1 MANKNQYFP
10 QTVSHPGETLD
21 EKLEEMNMGPKE
33 FAVRT
38 AKPEKTIIAIIKGES
53 SITADMAVLFE
64 SVTKIPAHFWLNSQR
79 AFDEYVARNK
89 REEMI
94 AQSVEWAR
102 GFPLSTMIKEGWL
115 ATTSSS
121 NIKEKTTALLSFF
134 SFSTP
139 EAWQNYYCNQMLKV
153 GFRISLKNTK
163 APYAISAWLRK
174 GELQATEI
182 EAPAYSEKTF
192 KEVLPKIKSVM
203 ATHPSD
209 FFSQLQLLCLEAGV
223 KVVFTPCL
231 PKAPI
236 NGSTRWL
243 NDTPLIQLTDRYKRN
258 DVFWFTFFHE
268 AGHILLHGKKEIFL
282 ENIDYP
288 DKITKKEIEADIF
301 AEKWTF
307 SVEEEKEVMEATPL
321 DISKIRNFAKKFN
334 THPAIIIGRF
344 QHNKLLPFSVGR
356 ELIVPIKIEH
366 EIEN

>member
-1 MANKNQYFP
+1 MANKNQYYP

-79 AFDEYVARNK
+79 AYDEFVARNK
-89 REEMI
+89 REEML
-94 AQSVEWAR
+94 AQSTEWAKK
-102 GFPLSTMIKEGWL
+102 FPLPNMIKEGWF
-115 ATTSSS
+115 ATSSS
-121 NIKEKTTALLSFF
+121 NIKDKTAALLSFF
-134 SFSTP
+134 SISTP
-139 EAWQNYYCNQMLKV
+139 AAWEDYYCNQMLKV

-163 APYAISAWLRK
+163 EPFAISAWLRK
-174 GELQATEI
+174 GELQAAEM

-203 ATHPSD
+203 ATQPSD
-209 FFSQLQLLCLEAGV
+209 FFSQLQSLCLEAGV

-243 NDTPLIQLTDRYKRN
+243 SDTPLIQLTDRYKRN
-258 DVFWFTFFHE
+258 DIFWFTFFHE

-288 DKITKKEIEADIF
+288 DKLTNKEVEANDF
-301 AEKWTF
+301 AVKWTF
-307 SVEEEKEVMEATPL
+307 SEAEEKEVLDAESL
-321 DISKIRNFAKKFN
+321 DIDVIRSFAEKFN
-334 THPAIIIGRF
+334 THPAIILGRF
-344 QHNKLLPFSVGR
+344 QHKKFLPFSVGR

-366 EIEN
+366 ELEN

>member
-1 MANKNQYFP
+1 MANQNQYLP
-10 QTVSHPGETLD
+10 QTVSHPGETLK
-21 EKLEEMNMGPKE
+21 EKLDEMNMGPKE

-38 AKPEKTIIAIIKGES
+38 AKPEKTIIAITNGES

-64 SVTKIPAHFWLNSQR
+64 SVTKIPAHFWLNNQR
-79 AFDEYVARNK
+79 AYDEYVAREK
-89 REEMI
+89 REEML
-94 AQSVEWAR
+94 AQSTEWAR
-102 GFPLSTMIKEGWL
+102 QFPLLTMIKKGWL
-115 ATTSSS
+115 KSST
-121 NIKEKTTALLSFF
+121 NIKERTAALLSFF
-134 SFSTP
+134 SISTP
-139 EAWQNYYCNQMLKV
+139 EAWEDYYCNQMLKV

-163 APYAISAWLRK
+163 EPYAISAWLRK
-174 GELQATEI
+174 GELQAAEM

-203 ATHPSD
+203 ATQPFD
-209 FFSQLQLLCLEAGV
+209 FFSQLQTLCLEAGV

-231 PKAPI
+231 PRAPI

-288 DKITKKEIEADIF
+288 DKLTEKEIEADNF
-301 AEKWTF
+301 AVKWTF
-307 SVEEEKEVMEATPL
+307 TVEEEKELMEAGPL
-321 DISKIRNFAKKFN
+321 DIEKIRSFAEKFN
-334 THPAIIIGRF
+334 THPAIIIGRL
-344 QHNKLLPFSVGR
+344 QHKKLLHYSKGT
-356 ELIVPIKIEH
+356 ELIVPIKMEH

>member
-1 MANKNQYFP
+1 MANQNQYIP
-10 QTVSHPGETLD
+10 QTVSHPGETLE

-64 SVTKIPAHFWLNSQR
+64 SVTKIPAHFWLNNQR
-79 AFDEYVARNK
+79 AFDEYVAREK

-94 AQSVEWAR
+94 AQSTEWAR
-102 GFPLSTMIKEGWL
+102 KFPLSCMIKEGWL
-115 ATTSSS
+115 VTSS
-121 NIKEKTTALLSFF
+121 NIKEKTAALLSFF
-134 SFSTP
+134 SISTP
-139 EAWQNYYCNQMLKV
+139 EAWESYYFNQMLKV

-163 APYAISAWLRK
+163 EPYAISAWLRK
-174 GELQATEI
+174 GELQAAEM
-182 EAPAYSEKTF
+182 EAPAYSERKF

-203 ATHPSD
+203 ATQPFD
-209 FFSQLQLLCLEAGV
+209 FFSQLQTLCLQAGV

-282 ENIDYP
+282 ENIDYS
-288 DKITKKEIEADIF
+288 DKLTEKEIEADNF
-301 AEKWTF
+301 AVKWTF
-307 SVEEEKEVMEATPL
+307 TVEEEKEVLEAESL
-321 DISKIRNFAKKFN
+321 DIETIRSFAEKFN
-334 THPAIIIGRF
+334 THPAIILGRF
-344 QHNKLLPFSVGR
+344 QHNKLLHYSEGR
-356 ELIVPIKIEH
+356 ELIVPIKIEQ
-366 EIEN
+366 ELEN

>member
-1 MANKNQYFP
+1 MANQNQYIP

-53 SITADMAVLFE
+53 SITADMAVQFE

-79 AFDEYVARNK
+79 AYDECVARNK
-89 REEMI
+89 RDEML
-94 AQSVEWAR
+94 AQSEEWAR
-102 GFPLSTMIKEGWL
+102 KFPLSTMIKEGWL
-115 ATTSSS
+115 ATSSS
-121 NIKEKTTALLSFF
+121 NIKDKTAALLSFF
-134 SFSTP
+134 SISTP
-139 EAWQNYYCNQMLKV
+139 AAWEDYYCNQMLKV

-163 APYAISAWLRK
+163 EPYAISAWLRK
-174 GELQATEI
+174 GEIQAAEI
-182 EAPAYSEKTF
+182 EAPVYSEKTF
-192 KEVLPKIKSVM
+192 KEILPKIKTVM
-203 ATHPSD
+203 AIQPSD
-209 FFSQLQLLCLEAGV
+209 FFSQLQSLCLEAGV

-288 DKITKKEIEADIF
+288 DKLTKKELEADDF
-301 AEKWTF
+301 AVKWTF
-307 SVEEEKEVMEATPL
+307 SENEEKEVLEAESL
-321 DISKIRNFAKKFN
+321 DIEMIRSFAEKFN
-334 THPAIIIGRF
+334 THPAIILGRF
-344 QHNKLLPFSVGR
+344 QHKKFLPFSVGR

-366 EIEN
+366 ELEN